1 MSIIDAPKVFD
12 LRRHLSVGD
21 RFTSGGIRDLLITET
36 GILPDQLEMADVF
49 AAIASLNQQ
58 PGDVQIFGDCYV
70 YDPLPIP
77 SVNTAG
83 LNS

>member
-1 MSIIDAPKVFD
+1 MNKADALKDFD

-21 RFTSGGIRDLLITET
+21 RFTSRDIRNLLITET
-36 GILPDQLEMADVF
+36 GIHPDQLDMADVF

-58 PGDVQIFGDCYV
+58 PGDIQISGDSYV

-77 SVNTAG
+77 PANTTR
-83 LNS
+83 LNP

>member
-1 MSIIDAPKVFD
+1 MNKVDVLKAFD
-12 LRRHLSVGD
+12 LRQHLSTGE

-49 AAIASLNQQ
+49 AAIAALNYQ
-58 PGDVQIFGDCYV
+58 PGDVQILGARYV
-70 YDPLPIP
+70 YNPLPILP
-77 SVNTAG
+77 ANTAG